1 MKTAL
6 TTLGISLLVLAG
18 CTGQKQPANDF
29 IQENIDNAVAQEML
43 QTDIIEKS
51 GKILNPRTINKDGSI
66 HYVPIDDW
74 CSGFFPGNI
83 WYTYELTGDDKWL
96 PLAEKYT
103 EAYRQKR
110 SLRQQKSSSD
120 TTSTKRKCSF
130 RTRSRFLERQKCRS
144 ACIPK

>member
-51 GKILNPRTINKDGSI
+51 GKIRRVAFIMFPLMTGAPASFPVIFGI
-66 HYVPIDDW
+66 H
-74 CSGFFPGNI
+74 
-83 WYTYELTGDDKWL
+83 
-96 PLAEKYT
+96 
-103 EAYRQKR
+103 
-110 SLRQQKSSSD
+110 
-120 TTSTKRKCSF
+120 TS
-130 RTRSRFLERQKCRS
+130 
-144 ACIPK
+144 